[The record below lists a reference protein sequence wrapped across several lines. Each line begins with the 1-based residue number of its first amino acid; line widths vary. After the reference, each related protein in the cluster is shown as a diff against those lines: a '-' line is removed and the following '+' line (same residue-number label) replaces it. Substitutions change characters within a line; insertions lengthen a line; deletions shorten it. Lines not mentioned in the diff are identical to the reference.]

1 MWLLKGLFLFVIIS
15 IFGLI
20 TLVSLIFFILKRKD
34 NRKKKIW
41 LTVFLS
47 SCIISISL
55 SIYTGIK
62 VIGKFIDKTGSLI
75 AEAGDGIHFGGLE
88 TYRYWAESEPSPD
101 TKVLNGQYKSSIHFT
116 KEYVMYLELETKWTK
131 DFAKDNG
138 LHLAKSDPVIPNDA
152 PKWFNPPKVYEIWEG
167 NQGSTYFIN
176 SKTGHMYIYEV
187 QF

>member
-88 TYRYWAESEPSPD
+88 TYRYWAE
-101 TKVLNGQYKSSIHFT
+101 K
-116 KEYVMYLELETKWTK
+116 
-131 DFAKDNG
+131 
-138 LHLAKSDPVIPNDA
+138 
-152 PKWFNPPKVYEIWEG
+152 
-167 NQGSTYFIN
+167 
-176 SKTGHMYIYEV
+176 
-187 QF
+187 